1 VLCDLDD
8 FKELNDRDGHPAGD
22 DALQSFARTL
32 QSALRK
38 GDDAFRIG
46 GDEFALLIAEAS
58 EDDAREVVARITNQL
73 DGPKASFGVA
83 SCPGHAQDAQTLFR
97 LADDAL
103 YEAKRN
109 GSGLQ
114 FVA

>member
-1 VLCDLDD
+1 MLRRLLTSARLRQV
-8 FKELNDRDGHPAGD
+8 
-22 DALQSFARTL
+22 ALALIVPVAAVPLLTFGGVVIWRQTEGL
-32 QSALRK
+32 Q
-38 GDDAFRIG
+38 
-46 GDEFALLIAEAS
+46 AEAK
-58 EDDAREVVARITNQL
+58 ANREVVERIVEQL
-73 DGPKASFGVA
+73 DGLKASFGVA